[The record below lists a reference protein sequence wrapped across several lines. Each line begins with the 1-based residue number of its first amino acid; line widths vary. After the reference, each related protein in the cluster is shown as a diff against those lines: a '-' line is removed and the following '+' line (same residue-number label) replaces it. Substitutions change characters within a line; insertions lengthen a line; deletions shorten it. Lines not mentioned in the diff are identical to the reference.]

1 MLTMNTDK
9 RLYQV
14 FIGLLLCGL
23 PTVGFAKGARRAAP
37 AAEEESSESTRRQ
50 SVGAPQVLEIPPV
63 QETTPSSAEAQS
75 ESPPPPNAQAV
86 DPPPYEN
93 TRSLETRT
101 SRGERERSG
110 E

>member
-23 PTVGFAKGARRAAP
+23 PDVGLAKGARRAALS
-37 AAEEESSESTRRQ
+37 AEEGGSDSTRRQ

-63 QETTPSSAEAQS
+63 QETTPLSAEAQPD
-75 ESPPPPNAQAV
+75 SPPPSNARAA

-93 TRSLETRT
+93 TRSLEASTPR
-101 SRGERERSG
+101 
-110 E
+110 